1 MGALPHA
8 ARTTGRRWTP
18 SKVDFVYVERLDG
31 GGEREHAGP
40 EAVLALHAAGGQ
52 WRKIRGRFR
61 VRNRTGQPLWV
72 VLAYFSDALR
82 HLHPEQ
88 RPVAAGRRLDD
99 RLGRRAGGHF
109 YLEDAVDQSVERF
122 KLVVATEK
130 VDDFLL
136 AQPALTPGDEYGA
149 TRAVDSVEPPRKV
162 ALHERMVHQG
172 LPRPV
177 ARARATRHRARTGRR
192 CRSRR
197 HHAFIVGIDAYEKVS
212 PLKTAVSDARAAG
225 AGAGGEAALRRA
237 SAPAGRARRRRCAR
251 CSRDDGRGSSRPT
264 TGCCSTSPDTASPRM
279 ATTGPRAT
287 WCPPTPTRPT

>member
-1 MGALPHA
+1 MD
-8 ARTTGRRWTP
+8 T
-18 SKVDFVYVERLDG
+18 SEVDVVYVERLAD

-40 EAVLALHAAGGQ
+40 EAVLAFTSAGGR

-72 VLAYFSDALR
+72 VLAYFSDAYGVYILSNEAV
-82 HLHPEQ
+82 P
-88 RPVAAGRRLDD
+88 AGDAWTTVWGDGPTDTLD
-99 RLGRRAGGHF
+99 
-109 YLEDAVDQSVERF
+109 LEDGVDQSVERF

-162 ALHERMVHQG
+162 AHTNEWFTRDFTVRWRDMGGTAPRQDQQA
-172 LPRPV
+172 LPF
-177 ARARATRHRARTGRR
+177 A
-192 CRSRR
+192 R

-212 PLKTAVSDARAAG
+212 PLKTAVSDARRLAQVLA
-225 AGAGGEAALRRA
+225 EKQHFDVH
-237 SAPAGRARRRRCAR
+237 APAAGRARRRAAHAAR
-251 CSRDDGRGSSRPT
+251 RDDGHGSSRPT

-279 ATTGPRAT
+279 ATTAPRAT
-287 WCPPTPTRPT
+287 WYPPTPTRRT